1 MKRIACILLAL
12 LMFAVPVLPVRADET
27 GEAENI
33 SGEIS
38 VLQHNNI
45 SEISA
50 LFDGNQTKSVALG
63 AGASLSLEHSG
74 GIGAAYLIFDYEY
87 GTFTVT
93 DPVLGE
99 SREFGTNGLYHEFA
113 DIEGAFGYAPQ
124 IIEITFDSGAAQL
137 NELFLFSPGTVPSWV
152 QRWELPKEGETD
164 LVLFSTHG
172 DDEQLFFAGLLPY
185 YAKEKGYQCQVVYLT
200 DHRNKNTHRVHEML
214 NGLWAVGVDTY
225 PILGNYPDQFC
236 ESKRDAYGYM
246 AMEGITE
253 EELVG
258 FVVDNLR
265 RFKPLVAVGHD
276 LGGEYGHGQHMLY
289 ADMLIKAI
297 EISDDPQQYPQSA
310 QQYGTWDVPKTY
322 LHLYTKNT
330 IRMDWDQPLESF
342 DGMTA
347 FLVSKDLGFAA
358 HVSQQENFGWFIKG
372 QETAEEI
379 NYCSPC
385 RYGLYRSTV
394 GLDVEKTDLFE
405 NLTTYAQKKTEEE
418 AARLAAEE
426 EARRL
431 EEARLAAE
439 AEAEAQRLEAERLK
453 QEEAERAAA
462 EAEFLRL
469 QQQQEAA
476 RQEQQRGRKLLLW
489 GLAGV
494 VTALVLLGVVV
505 SVMERKKKI

>member
-12 LMFAVPVLPVRADET
+12 LMFAMPVLPAHAEEN

-33 SGEIS
+33 SGEVS
-38 VLQHNNI
+38 VLQHTNI
-45 SEISA
+45 EEVSA
-50 LFDGNQTKSVALG
+50 LFDGNQTKSVSLG
-63 AGASLSLEHSG
+63 EGAVLTLEHSD
-74 GIGAAYLIFDYEY
+74 GIGSLYVIFDMEY

-93 DPVLGE
+93 DPILGE
-99 SREFGTNGLYHEFA
+99 SRQFGENVLFHEFA
-113 DIEGAFGYAPQ
+113 DIAGAFGYAPKR
-124 IIEITFDSGAAQL
+124 IDITFEAGAGQI
-137 NELFLFSPGTVPSWV
+137 NELFLFAPGTPPSWV
-152 QRWELPKEGETD
+152 QRWELPREGETD

-185 YAKEKGYQCQVVYLT
+185 YAGERGYQCQVVYLT
-200 DHRNKNTHRVHEML
+200 DHRNRNTHRVHEML
-214 NGLWAVGVDTY
+214 DGLWAVGVDTY
-225 PILGNYPDQFC
+225 PVFGRFPDQFC

-297 EISDDPQQYPQSA
+297 EISMDPQKYPQSA

-330 IRMDWDQPLESF
+330 IRMDWDQPLKSF
-342 DGMTA
+342 GGMTA
-347 FLVSKDLGFAA
+347 FRVSKDLGFSA
-358 HVSQQENFGWFIKG
+358 HVSQQLNFGWFIKG
-372 QETAEEI
+372 KETAAEI

-394 GLDVEKTDLFE
+394 GADVEKTDMFE
-405 NLTTYAQKKTEEE
+405 NLTTYTEIQIEE
-418 AARLAAEE
+418 AARLAEEE
-426 EARRL
+426 EAKRREEAKQAAKDKLKRL
-431 EEARLAAE
+431 EEERLAAE
-439 AEAEAQRLEAERLK
+439 AEARAA
-453 QEEAERAAA
+453 EEAEQKRFQ
-462 EAEFLRL
+462 E
-469 QQQQEAA
+469 QQEAA
-476 RQEQQRGRKLLLW
+476 MQEQLRGRKLLLW
-489 GLAGV
+489 GLAGI
-494 VTALVLLGVVV
+494 VTALVLLGAV
-505 SVMERKKKI
+505 SSVLERKKKI